1 MSSFFS
7 GTKEYEDERVS
18 ICSLLAELDPV
29 NAKDYEAESSGITW
43 SARLEMCQRRRE
55 TLDKESIWDEARST
69 SPSRW

>member
-1 MSSFFS
+1 LNL
-7 GTKEYEDERVS
+7 R
-18 ICSLLAELDPV
+18 LLRLNQVAMRYTL
-29 NAKDYEAESSGITW
+29 STW